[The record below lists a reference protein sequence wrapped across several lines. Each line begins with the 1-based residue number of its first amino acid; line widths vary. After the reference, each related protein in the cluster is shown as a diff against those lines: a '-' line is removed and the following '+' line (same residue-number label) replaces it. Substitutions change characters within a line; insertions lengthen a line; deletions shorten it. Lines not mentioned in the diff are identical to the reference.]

1 MAPRPGNSV
10 GHLSGI
16 RAALALCAAGM
27 LLSACQLSRPIRP
40 TVRGEV
46 DPTAH
51 AWPFAATE
59 LRIYPLTRLDRDAQG
74 RAVVVVYIETVDR
87 WGDFAKAIGEL
98 ELRVYA
104 GDRSIASD
112 PETLEL
118 TWPGINLSD
127 LEENAAWYDP
137 ASKMYRFTLGG
148 LNRSVR
154 AGSAAE
160 SLLARVEGAPTP
172 VRVRVAASLTTT
184 GPDGRE
190 LMLQDSFVIER

>member
-1 MAPRPGNSV
+1 MAKRTGNSV
-10 GHLSGI
+10 GPLSAFAMAASLVGAGVALSGCRI
-16 RAALALCAAGM
+16 A
-27 LLSACQLSRPIRP
+27 RPMRP
-40 TVRGEV
+40 TIRGEV
-46 DPTAH
+46 DPNAH

-59 LRIYPLTRLDRDAQG
+59 LRIFPLTRLDRDAQG

-127 LEENAAWYDP
+127 LDENATWFDP

-148 LNRSVR
+148 LNRSGR

-160 SLLARVEGAPTP
+160 SLLAMVEGAPTP
-172 VRVRVAASLTTT
+172 VRLRVAASLTTT
-184 GPDGRE
+184 GPDGHA